1 VIKLELARPALLAVT
16 VVRLND
22 CRHFGSF
29 RVHAGKGLNRIPFRG
44 RVNGRPLPS
53 GTYRLL
59 FRPPRTRDVRATAT
73 VMVIRGK
80 PTAAKIRRV
89 RQTSCSGTARTFVSF
104 AFGTAGFPTSTAAP
118 AADRASRSPLGAL
131 EHSLAKKSKSVVKRG
146 EALGAR
152 FAARPEDPQAVSPFV
167 LVIVGL
173 LLLASAGLGFVLAL
187 QAWRQLRPSRA

>member
-59 FRPPRTRDVRATAT
+59 FHPPRTRDVRATAT

-89 RQTSCSGTARTFVSF
+89 RQTSCPGTARTFVSF
-104 AFGTAGFPTSTAAP
+104 PFGTPGFPQSSTAP

-131 EHSLAKKSKSVVKRG
+131 EHSVAKKSKPVVKRG

-152 FAARPEDPQAVSPFV
+152 FARPEDPQAVTPFV

-187 QAWRQLRPSRA
+187 QAWRQFRPSRA